1 MTVTL
6 SELPTEVIY
15 QVLLHLPPSSVP
27 TLQQVSTQFNE
38 LSQPLLWRHHC
49 RTLYHYWSPERN
61 IEEKFNE
68 PVAKVDWKQLF
79 AERHRINRSTSR
91 EIDSILASQVSRID
105 KTERIVGHGY
115 DAKDTLL
122 RQLSVSDDTE
132 DVLARRY
139 QSATISTGGFV
150 ADAKWQIL

>member
-15 QVLLHLPPSSVP
+15 QILLHLPPSSVP
-27 TLQQVSTQFNE
+27 TLQQVSTQLNE

-49 RTLYHYWSPERN
+49 STLYHYWSTEHD
-61 IEEKFNE
+61 IVKKFNE
-68 PVAKVDWKQLF
+68 PVAKVDWKKLF
-79 AERHRINRSTSR
+79 VERHGINRSTSR
-91 EIDSILASQVSRID
+91 EIDSILASQVGRIE

-122 RQLSVSDDTE
+122 RHLNVGGDAE

-139 QSATISTGGFV
+139 
-150 ADAKWQIL
+150 

>member
-6 SELPTEVIY
+6 SELPTEIIY
-15 QVLLHLPPSSVP
+15 HILLYLPPSSVP

-49 RTLYHYWSPERN
+49 STQYKYWSPEHN
-61 IEEKFNE
+61 IKETFNE
-68 PVAKVDWKQLF
+68 PVAKIDWKKLF
-79 AERHRINRSTSR
+79 AERHAVNRSTTR
-91 EIDSILASQVSRID
+91 ELDSILASQVGRID
-105 KTERIVGHGY
+105 KTERIIAHGY

-122 RQLSVSDDTE
+122 RHLDAGNDAE

-139 QSATISTGGFV
+139 
-150 ADAKWQIL
+150 

>member
-1 MTVTL
+1 M
-6 SELPTEVIY
+6 
-15 QVLLHLPPSSVP
+15 
-27 TLQQVSTQFNE
+27 
-38 LSQPLLWRHHC
+38 
-49 RTLYHYWSPERN
+49 YHYWSPERN
-61 IEEKFNE
+61 IEAKFNE

-79 AERHRINRSTSR
+79 AERHMINRSVSR

-139 QSATISTGGFV
+139 QSATISTRGFV
-150 ADAKWQIL
+150 ADAKRQIL